1 MTGDFANSLLAE
13 LADDFECSI
22 AVYGGSLKKFVQQIA
37 EGFDIPT
44 ENENGKPMTADV
56 LKDEITDN
64 LGDRH
69 LLILP
74 EAKRLPASVR
84 YWIESLLDNGVRV
97 AAFSIVNPK
106 RDFFLKL
113 HEIELSLPSDR
124 EIRQIM
130 ELEARKRG
138 VRLTR
143 SQLAELQSRA
153 GKNPFLAR
161 KVVSSYALGL
171 KDERPEHS
179 QYLDISP
186 IIIAALF
193 ALGIVRFIG
202 LGTGNKGLYI
212 VGGVAFI
219 LALMFRQ
226 LGQVKGAK
234 KRLGQ

>member
-1 MTGDFANSLLAE
+1 MMGDFANSLLGE
-13 LADDFECSI
+13 LADEMTCAI
-22 AVYGGSLKKFVQQIA
+22 AVYNGSLKKFVQQIA
-37 EGFDIPT
+37 EGLDFPT
-44 ENENGKPMTADV
+44 ENENGRPMTADA
-56 LKDEITDN
+56 LKDELTDN

-74 EAKRLPASVR
+74 ESQRLPASVR
-84 YWIESLLDNGVRV
+84 YWLEALLDNGVRI
-97 AAFSIVNPK
+97 AAFSIANPR

-130 ELEARKRG
+130 EAEARKRG
-138 VRLTR
+138 LRLNR

-171 KDERPEHS
+171 EDDRPEHS

-186 IIIAALF
+186 IIIASLF
-193 ALGIVRFIG
+193 CLGIVRFVG
-202 LGTGNKGLYI
+202 LGTGNRGLYI

-219 LALMFRQ
+219 LAMMFRQ
-226 LGQVKGAK
+226 LGQIKGAK